1 MITVETLA
9 RLTNM
14 TTTELTQAF
23 EQAGY
28 KDESFLTARFVG
40 ITNAWQ
46 FCYSVQYED
55 EDEGLIANKVF
66 VTYNPAHNTITAEY

>member
-14 TTTELTQAF
+14 TTDDLTQAF
-23 EQAGY
+23 ERAGY
-28 KDESFLTARFVG
+28 QDESFITARFIG

-46 FCYSVQYED
+46 FCYSVQYTD
-55 EDEGLIANKVF
+55 EDEGLITNKVF
-66 VTYNPAHNTITAEY
+66 LTYNPVHDTVTAEY